1 MHNPTK
7 SAVLKTSEK
16 QKRLEAALKR
26 NMLRRK
32 EQVNQRHQAQATL
45 NKNERGI
52 NHDNVG

>member
-1 MHNPTK
+1 MNIPTK
-7 SAVLKTSEK
+7 SAASKASEN

-26 NMLRRK
+26 NILRRK
-32 EQVNQRHQAQATL
+32 EQVNQRNHSHTTL